1 MKYGPKKDRSP
12 SARLERTAQRVEL
25 KKSRLNGTGRYV
37 FQNNTTGDLGLPKP
51 AEDGRT
57 AVPPR
62 SRSQEHSKFIGDS
75 YFLSMVPQTL
85 ILVEDLNVKNQP
97 EKLLTEVPPTVTSDG
112 KVEYVL
118 EKKDQKLNESKPGK
132 QPDTLLTEDPAG
144 GIVIVE

>member
-12 SARLERTAQRVEL
+12 HTRLERALHRQEL
-25 KKSRLNGTGRYV
+25 KQTRLNGTGRYV
-37 FQNNTTGDLGLPKP
+37 FQNNTPGDLGLPKP

-57 AVPPR
+57 AVPPK
-62 SRSQEHSKFIGDS
+62 SRSANDSKFIGDS
-75 YFLSMVPQTL
+75 YFLAMVPQTL
-85 ILVEDLNVKNQP
+85 ILVEDLNVKQTD
-97 EKLLTEVPPTVTSDG
+97 KLLTEVPPTVTSSG

-144 GIVIVE
+144 GIVVFD